1 MNTLFEIILYCILF
15 FGLFSASFLL
25 YKECKTN
32 YKYVTLKKNSN
43 EITYLK
49 ENQTYNNNEDF
60 IM

>member
-15 FGLFSASFLL
+15 FGLFFSLFLL